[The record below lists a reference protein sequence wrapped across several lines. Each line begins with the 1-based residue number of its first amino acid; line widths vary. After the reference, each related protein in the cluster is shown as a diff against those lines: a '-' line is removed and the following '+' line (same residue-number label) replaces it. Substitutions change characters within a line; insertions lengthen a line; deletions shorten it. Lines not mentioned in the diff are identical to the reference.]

1 MKKKLVLASSA
12 CLVASAMALG
22 GCSGGSKPAETSAA
36 AEKSEAAADARLS
49 QMLRKT
55 GHTVKAAIKIREGIT
70 NSHPMR
76 VFRSSRCFF
85 VCVFIFYS
93 PFIRFREN
101 SKNMKQIGAAVKH
114 DSTNFISKVSFY
126 PTDTQTELLLPVP
139 ELRLML
145 LQQLRHQLLQTGYCH
160 LRLSRSLL
168 RCK

>member
-1 MKKKLVLASSA
+1 
-12 CLVASAMALG
+12 
-22 GCSGGSKPAETSAA
+22 
-36 AEKSEAAADARLS
+36 
-49 QMLRKT
+49 MLRKT

-70 NSHPMR
+70 NNHPMR

-85 VCVFIFYS
+85 VCVLIFYS

>member
-1 MKKKLVLASSA
+1 MKKV
-12 CLVASAMALG
+12 
-22 GCSGGSKPAETSAA
+22 
-36 AEKSEAAADARLS
+36 
-49 QMLRKT
+49 
-55 GHTVKAAIKIREGIT
+55 I
-70 NSHPMR
+70 
-76 VFRSSRCFF
+76 CFF

-114 DSTNFISKVSFY
+114 DSTNFISESICLIN

>member
-1 MKKKLVLASSA
+1 MKKV
-12 CLVASAMALG
+12 
-22 GCSGGSKPAETSAA
+22 
-36 AEKSEAAADARLS
+36 
-49 QMLRKT
+49 
-55 GHTVKAAIKIREGIT
+55 I
-70 NSHPMR
+70 
-76 VFRSSRCFF
+76 CFF
-85 VCVFIFYS
+85 VCVFIIYP

-101 SKNMKQIGAAVKH
+101 SKNKKQIGAAVKH